1 MHVTAGKR
9 AGCTHDGPALCWRG
23 TGGRRVARVSHDS
36 PHACTLSLGKC
47 SCMHDSS
54 SPQLCHARRV
64 NKQGFSSSWAS
75 LCSAGRALERRR
87 RAWAR
92 PPAAARARR
101 AARGARAARR
111 RATGTAAA
119 RPRTRAARSRAPRGR
134 SRCCA
139 RRPAERARAPC
150 TSVWPARRQGFSKHA
165 VERVIDIRCLLW
177 CFVLYTYAPVP
188 SLRTYST
195 YLRQENRLSAA
206 PRLNQLGMVCFPSGA
221 RGQAAGGH
229 RLRVRGVAARQ
240 VAQAARQAEAA
251 QLGAPVLVQQQV
263 AGA

>member
-1 MHVTAGKR
+1 MHVTAGKRACCTQMHVTAGKR

-139 RRPAERARAPC
+139 RRLAGRALAPC
-150 TSVWPARRQGFSKHA
+150 TSAWPARRKMGIQNTQWKGFPEHA
-165 VERVIDIRCLLW
+165 LLSVVS
-177 CFVLYTYAPVP
+177 C
-188 SLRTYST
+188 YSHLQR
-195 YLRQENRLSAA
+195 YPL
-206 PRLNQLGMVCFPSGA
+206 
-221 RGQAAGGH
+221 
-229 RLRVRGVAARQ
+229 
-240 VAQAARQAEAA
+240 
-251 QLGAPVLVQQQV
+251 
-263 AGA
+263 